1 MNTRTQSDNPTPA
14 HSVTPL
20 LRTVILADLVDSTA
34 FIQRLGD
41 TRTAMLMQRLDLQIR
56 DLLEFTGGRL
66 IDKAD
71 GLLALFERPVQAVD
85 FALRYQQQLRQLGAE
100 EQLNLSARIG
110 IHVGELMTW
119 TNSPQ
124 AIAAGAKPL
133 EVEGLAKPVAARL
146 MSLALPGQILLS
158 GMAQTLAHR
167 AQFELGE
174 RASKLRWLV
183 HGRYRFKGVPAPMLV
198 HEVGESG
205 FSPLR
210 QPPSGQ
216 KVWREVPLWRKPPI
230 LAAELLLV
238 LAVGGFSLYSALRS
252 PPVLAFNERDWV
264 VLGDLQNYTGEPA
277 FNDALDTAFRVG
289 LEQSRY
295 VNLVSSLQEKN
306 ALERM
311 QRGGQS
317 VDRQL
322 GAELA
327 LREGA
332 KALILPTITEVGGKV
347 RFSAEVIDP
356 HTGVTVYSESAD
368 RPGRNGAVPAVDA
381 VLGKLRSRLG
391 ESLDSIGKSSK
402 PLEKVTTDN
411 IDALRAYSLALE
423 AREQS
428 RFTDA
433 QALLEQAVALD
444 PDFALAYVSIGTLKY
459 NTNDNPGANRY
470 FDLAQS
476 KRSRLSNREALI
488 LDAVRTMNESP
499 EHMLGKWKLL
509 ATIYPDE
516 YRAYYAYSFFAH
528 HLAQRYQ
535 EALDFAMQ
543 ATVPQNPR
551 RTSLYFLIGV
561 MNQTLDK
568 DEAALEA
575 FKMADTLGVS
585 GFKRNYAEV
594 YAAQRRYDLA
604 QRVLNSQT
612 TIRMDSADIE
622 QRLSDISFPLDRGLW
637 TQALQTV
644 ARVEP
649 EAVKASPLMGWTYR
663 GIYLS
668 LRSYAPDAAFRSD
681 LRKYF
686 DQQRSLLPRA
696 DLLDRREILF
706 EILAAGWMAAHTGDT
721 ALGREALSVAREPA
735 IASGFPALTDM
746 SAILE
751 SELDL
756 AAKQPARAIERLQ
769 PLVDQ
774 GRELYF
780 THAVLMRAYAAAR
793 AYPQALREADWLATH
808 RGRAFGE
815 FNSLNMW
822 QPVNVAESNL
832 ALLAASVY
840 ADKAGKPDI
849 AQKRKAAFQA
859 AWPGSGKLAIVS
871 RRSQALAK

>member
-1 MNTRTQSDNPTPA
+1 MNARTQSDNPTPA

-20 LRTVILADLVDSTA
+20 LRTVVLADLVDSTA

-85 FALRYQQQLRQLGAE
+85 FALRYQQQLRQLGTDE
-100 EQLNLSARIG
+100 HLGLSARVG

-167 AQFELGE
+167 AQSELGE
-174 RASKLRWLV
+174 RASRLRWLV

-277 FNDALDTAFRVG
+277 FNNALDAAFRVG

-295 VNLVSSLQEKN
+295 VNLVSNLQEKN

-311 QRGGQS
+311 QRSGQS

-332 KALILPTITEVGGKV
+332 KALILPTVTEVGGKV

-381 VLGKLRSRLG
+381 VLGKLRTRLG

-402 PLEKVTTDN
+402 PLEQVTTNN
-411 IDALRAYSLALE
+411 IDALRAYSLGLE
-423 AREQS
+423 ATAQS
-428 RFTDA
+428 RVGDA
-433 QALLEQAVALD
+433 QALHEQAARLD
-444 PDFALAYVSIGTLKY
+444 PDFALAYIALGGIRYSA
-459 NTNDNPGANRY
+459 NDNPGANRY
-470 FDLAQS
+470 FDLAES
-476 KRSRLSNREALI
+476 KRARLSHREALL
-488 LDAVRTMNESP
+488 LDAVRALHESP
-499 EHMLGKWKLL
+499 DRMLSKWKLL

-516 YRAYYAYSFFAH
+516 YRAYYNYAYFAH
-528 HLAQRYQ
+528 NLAQRYQ
-535 EALDFAMQ
+535 EALDLALP
-543 ATVPQNPR
+543 ATAPQNPR
-551 RTSLYFLIGV
+551 RMSTYYQLGV
-561 MNQTLDK
+561 MNQALDK
-568 DEAALEA
+568 PEAALEA

-585 GFKRNYAEV
+585 GTKREYAEV
-594 YAAQRRYDLA
+594 YAQQRRYDLA
-604 QRVLNSQT
+604 QRILDSQT
-612 TIRMDSADIE
+612 TTQLASADIE
-622 QRLSDISFPLDRGLW
+622 TRLSEVSFPLDRGLW
-637 TQALQTV
+637 EQALQAAV
-644 ARVEP
+644 RIEP
-649 EAVKASPLMGWTYR
+649 EAAKASPLAGWTYR
-663 GIYLS
+663 GIHLS
-668 LRSYAPDAAFRSD
+668 LRSYAPDPA
-681 LRKYF
+681 L
-686 DQQRSLLPRA
+686 RA
-696 DLLDRREILF
+696 DLHKYFSQQRALLPGADSLDRREILF
-706 EILAAGWMAAHTGDT
+706 EILATGWMAAHTGDT
-721 ALGREALSVAREPA
+721 ALGRQALSVARGPA
-735 IASGFPALTDM
+735 IASESPALTDM
-746 SAILE
+746 NAILE

-780 THAVLMRAYAAAR
+780 THAVLMRAYAATR
-793 AYPQALREADWLATH
+793 AYPQALREADWLAAH
-808 RGRAFGE
+808 RGRAYGE

-840 ADKAGKPDI
+840 AGKANKPDI
-849 AQKRKAAFQA
+849 AKKRKAAFEA
-859 AWPGSGKLAIVS
+859 AWPGSGKLAVVS
-871 RRSQALAK
+871 RRSQVLAQ